1 MAGKAKRERERAIR
15 KEWKVK
21 SKAANKVKYSTSP
34 SKSSTGGSQNPNHW
48 GQKKVPS
55 IKKLYRGGP
64 DPISKEEHKEL
75 LRREAAER
83 QKIYDALTPQQ
94 KLDKLDMMFG
104 KDKGAKRERAKLQ
117 DIISGKTPVK
127 NKKAKV
133 VSSTVSKGDKGRVE
147 GKKKTLLERIEE
159 QDRRMDAAKA
169 NGVKIDYKAYRNKR
183 KKELAKLD
191 EDKKKASEKVNNK
204 TPKKPKK

>member
-83 QKIYDALTPQQ
+83 QRIYDALTPQQ

-117 DIISGKTPVK
+117 DIISGKIPVK

-133 VSSTVSKGDKGRVE
+133 ASPAASKGDKGRVE
-147 GKKKTLLERIEE
+147 GKKTLQERIEE
-159 QDRRMDAAKA
+159 HDRRMDAAKA
-169 NGVKIDYKAYRNKR
+169 NEVKMDYKAYRNKR